1 MKLFS
6 RIYGSGKDIIII
18 HGLFGMSDNWATFAK
33 RLSQKFKVHC
43 VDIRNHGNSPHSNF
57 FDYDFISEDIIN
69 YINQNNIFK
78 PHLLGHSL
86 GGKAV
91 MKLVLEKKNIFDKSI
106 VIDIAPKEYD
116 ISFHQ
121 FLLEKI
127 SNLCL
132 ENYTSRNQIELDLL
146 KSLKNKAITQFILK
160 NLKRDNERFL
170 WKFNLSVLKYS
181 LKKISHANFC
191 KGVSDLDMMFVKGE
205 NSDYIN
211 SLDLNRIR
219 NHFSNSKFC
228 EIRNAG
234 HWVHAENPNDLYDE
248 IINFL

>member
-127 SNLCL
+127 SNLRL

-146 KSLKNKAITQFILK
+146 KSLKK
-160 NLKRDNERFL
+160 NLRQ
-170 WKFNLSVLKYS
+170 
-181 LKKISHANFC
+181 
-191 KGVSDLDMMFVKGE
+191 
-205 NSDYIN
+205 
-211 SLDLNRIR
+211 
-219 NHFSNSKFC
+219 
-228 EIRNAG
+228 
-234 HWVHAENPNDLYDE
+234 
-248 IINFL
+248 

>member
-1 MKLFS
+1 MVF
-6 RIYGSGKDIIII
+6 
-18 HGLFGMSDNWATFAK
+18 FGMSDNWATFAK

-91 MKLVLEKKNIFDKSI
+91 MKLALEKKNIFDKSI

-121 FLLEKI
+121 FLLEK
-127 SNLCL
+127 NFKLAPRKL
-132 ENYTSRNQIELDLL
+132 HVK
-146 KSLKNKAITQFILK
+146 KS
-160 NLKRDNERFL
+160 
-170 WKFNLSVLKYS
+170 
-181 LKKISHANFC
+181 
-191 KGVSDLDMMFVKGE
+191 
-205 NSDYIN
+205 
-211 SLDLNRIR
+211 NRIR
-219 NHFSNSKFC
+219 FVKKFKK
-228 EIRNAG
+228 
-234 HWVHAENPNDLYDE
+234 
-248 IINFL
+248 